1 MTNRSESESVLN
13 KLLVQLFRDILDIEE
28 KWLQNSEFSDLSVTE
43 IHVIE
48 AISLDKERT
57 MSEVAYDLSITV
69 GTLTTA
75 INKLVKKGYVDRR
88 RIEEDRRVVLVMLTD
103 KGKEVFK
110 YHEEFHNDMVK
121 CTIDSFSKEEE
132 IVLVS
137 ALKRVSEFFEEK
149 YHLIK

>member
-28 KWLQNSEFSDLSVTE
+28 KWLQNSEFLDLSVTE